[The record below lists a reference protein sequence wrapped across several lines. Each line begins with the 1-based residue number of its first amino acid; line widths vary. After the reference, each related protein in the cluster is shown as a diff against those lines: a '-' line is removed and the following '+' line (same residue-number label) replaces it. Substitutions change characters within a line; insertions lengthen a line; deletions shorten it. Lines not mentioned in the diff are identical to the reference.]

1 MEKNKLRMILASAS
15 PRRKELL
22 GHLKIP
28 FQIITKNIPE
38 ESDSVDPVT
47 YSLDI
52 AKDKGRAVFLD
63 LINENP
69 TDNFFVVSA
78 DTIVCLDGKIYGK
91 PSDRNEA
98 RKFLQELSGKPH
110 SVFTAVAISFFH
122 MGVKDAFSFVEE
134 SKVTFNEISDILM
147 ERYLDT
153 GDSLDKA
160 GAYGIQGPSLTFI
173 SKVEGDYANVVGFP
187 LSRFV
192 SEMEKFLKTKFPNEN
207 LWPNLFIYFFYF
219 LV

>member
-1 MEKNKLRMILASAS
+1 MGNSKIKLVLASAS

-28 FQIITKNIPE
+28 FTILTLNIPE
-38 ESDSVDPVT
+38 ESPSSDPVT
-47 YSLDI
+47 FSSDI
-52 AKDKGRAVFLD
+52 AKAKGLAVFDQL
-63 LINENP
+63 LEKSSEQEL
-69 TDNFFVVSA
+69 FVVSA

-91 PSDRNEA
+91 PRDRDEA
-98 RKFLQELSGKPH
+98 RVFLSELSGKSH
-110 SVFTAVAISFFH
+110 SVFTAVAIHTWLGEKKES
-122 MGVKDAFSFVEE
+122 FSFVEE
-134 SKVTFNEISDILM
+134 SKVTFNKITTGLM

-192 SEMEKFLKTKFPNEN
+192 TEAEKYMNTKFPHEDI
-207 LWPNLFIYFFYF
+207 WQNLF
-219 LV
+219 